1 MELRGYAAQR
11 SGAHP
16 IIHGCGWRSFY
27 LRARSRLFQTDH
39 APTGV
44 LLACHHSRVG
54 SHPLLFRVCYSRSQ
68 DLSMLH
74 ASSRYPLRPPC
85 ACVGRCVRLRA
96 GPAEEATRERP
107 SSRASPRRECPA
119 PRRTATASN
128 RWTPTCHTQVS
139 PRTKHS
145 LCLWHARAQALW
157 RVSRQGC
164 HVCNGKD
171 GAERC
176 SALARHAHATQ
187 SVKVCRSRDLPPP
200 LLRRYSRFSGIL
212 PRVPWQGTR
221 RDVRRQLPRRDSR
234 DETRR

>member
-119 PRRTATASN
+119 PRRTATASHSCHACN
-128 RWTPTCHTQVS
+128 RSDPTCHKSQVS
-139 PRTKHS
+139 PTTKHS
-145 LCLWHARAQALW
+145 VCLCRTFDSLSDVSAGSVACVTARMSRVQRQGW
-157 RVSRQGC
+157 SREVQRVSS
-164 HVCNGKD
+164 
-171 GAERC
+171 AC
-176 SALARHAHATQ
+176 SRHTE
-187 SVKVCRSRDLPPP
+187 C
-200 LLRRYSRFSGIL
+200 
-212 PRVPWQGTR
+212 
-221 RDVRRQLPRRDSR
+221 
-234 DETRR
+234 